1 MAEAKQLI
9 VAENWEYMKV
19 VPDTSDPT
27 GVSTALAS
35 VTPFPIVITPN
46 TDCGLTTAQIAAK
59 DVPDGV
65 KFEIID
71 ADKLEEYV
79 TIGIGS
85 TAVLLS
91 GAIDS
96 YDFDTKQCTYNLDR
110 AKKMAHR
117 KRRNRRYCEFA
128 PKDDIVSKAIPGTAT
143 DDAEAARAATRTKYA
158 SKQTERN
165 ACSTVAEVYGIL
177 QKYPALQKPPEA
189 NESGFDRTRV
199 GPNIP

>member
-19 VPDTSDPT
+19 VPNTSDPT
-27 GVSTALAS
+27 GVATALAS

-46 TDCGLTTAQIAAK
+46 TDCGLTTSQIAAK

-71 ADKLEEYV
+71 ADKLEEYIRV
-79 TIGIGS
+79 GIGS
-85 TAVLLS
+85 TAALLS

-143 DDAEAARAATRTKYA
+143 DDAEAARAAAVERAPATAAAAPVCSSSSGASSSRTSSSA
-158 SKQTERN
+158 Q
-165 ACSTVAEVYGIL
+165 AQG
-177 QKYPALQKPPEA
+177 
-189 NESGFDRTRV
+189 
-199 GPNIP
+199 